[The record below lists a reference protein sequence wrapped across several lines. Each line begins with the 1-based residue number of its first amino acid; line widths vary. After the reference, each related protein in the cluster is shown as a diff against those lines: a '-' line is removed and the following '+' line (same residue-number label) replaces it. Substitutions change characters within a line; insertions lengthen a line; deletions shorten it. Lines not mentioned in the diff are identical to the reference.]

1 MASPET
7 AKPATAIAANGL
19 RIVEQLGG
27 ELDVTDSK
35 IAERLQVTK
44 LIRKFAISTATATV
58 IAELA
63 FVAGCSR

>member
-7 AKPATAIAANGL
+7 ATPATALCGKPAP
-19 RIVEQLGG
+19 IVERFAG
-27 ELDVTDSK
+27 ELDLTDSK

-44 LIRKFAISTATATV
+44 LIRTFAISTATAAV

>member
-1 MASPET
+1 MASSET
-7 AKPATAIAANGL
+7 AKPATAIAVNGL

-27 ELDVTDSK
+27 PLDLTDSK
-35 IAERLQVTK
+35 IRERLQVAK
-44 LIRKFAISTATATV
+44 LIRRFAISTATADI